1 MRKTIAKY
9 LIVTSALVAC
19 AATLAHESSAQPKD
33 REEKREERKEK
44 REERREERQ
53 DNRQDRRDDRQDKRE
68 AHKEDIKDEWKEKRK
83 AWREKREERRK
94 DLRDEARKKWGDL
107 VDRPAVREELRENA
121 RRMARLER
129 VRFLAEAS
137 GKKDLLDRATKA
149 LDKERARH
157 DAKMAQLKTEGAK

>member
-33 REEKREERKEK
+33 REEKREERKDK

-53 DNRQDRRDDRQDKRE
+53 DKRDDRHDKRE
-68 AHKEDIKDEWKEKRK
+68 AHKEEIKDEWKEKRK

-107 VDRPAVREELRENA
+107 VDRPAVREELRDSA

-149 LDKERARH
+149 LEKERARH
-157 DAKMAQLKTEGAK
+157 DTKMAQLKTEGAK